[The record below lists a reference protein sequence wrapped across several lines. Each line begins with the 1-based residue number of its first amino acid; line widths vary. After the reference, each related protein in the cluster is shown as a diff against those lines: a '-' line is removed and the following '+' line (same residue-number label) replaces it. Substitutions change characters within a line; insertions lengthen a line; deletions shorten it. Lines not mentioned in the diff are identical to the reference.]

1 MLSTKVCCKIRLS
14 AGMEE
19 LKRSEVGDHL
29 LHVSVTSSR
38 QSDSTTMRSL
48 VPAGINQTP
57 SHNASASAISADND
71 ALSLHGIG
79 SFSQV
84 QARAQ
89 PTESRRRQPPKF
101 ARSLRGI
108 GLFSQA

>member
-1 MLSTKVCCKIRLS
+1 MLSTKVFCKIRLS

-57 SHNASASAISADND
+57 SHNASASAISADP
-71 ALSLHGIG
+71 IE
-79 SFSQV
+79 SFH
-84 QARAQ
+84 RAQ
-89 PTESRRRQPPKF
+89 AASIAPALLRRPLLEPAYLNISAHSSGQNITPADPY
-101 ARSLRGI
+101 
-108 GLFSQA
+108 

>member
-1 MLSTKVCCKIRLS
+1 
-14 AGMEE
+14 MEE

-89 PTESRRRQPPKF
+89 PLSHEGANPPNLHARSVELGCF
-101 ARSLRGI
+101 CRPRLARSLLSREK
-108 GLFSQA
+108 AEET